1 MNVRSDSLRWK
12 IAAWYATLLVVVLA
26 TTSGVLVWRFGSIIY
41 AQARERANATMDEV
55 LAVAN
60 PVGAPLGL
68 QDVASNTTPLQVLLN
83 SDNLVYW
90 TSPESAI
97 EIDTPAGYPMVKTP
111 NLGAGRIPP
120 APVDAAHPV
129 AFRDAQ
135 VRGQPAIVAAHFVR
149 VGGTTNVV
157 VQVAQSL
164 ATVSHAIDEA
174 RRTVVLVLAAAI
186 AAVVA
191 LSLVL
196 ASQAINPI
204 NELSRAMREIGF
216 ERLGR
221 RLNWPRR
228 DEIGALAESFDDLLA
243 RLEASFSRERQ
254 FISDASHELKTPLT
268 SINANAQMLL
278 RWAERNEGV
287 RRESL
292 ETIAHE
298 SSSLGEMVNGML
310 TLAKADR
317 GDDIPKEPVSLIE
330 EAREVVRHAA
340 PRARE
345 KGLTLTFVPK
355 SDSAIVFAE
364 PHLIRQMIGNLV
376 DNAIKFT
383 DAGGVDVLVGA
394 EDGTGWLEVRD
405 TGPGI
410 GERDLPRIFERFY
423 RADRS
428 RSRSVPGTGLGL
440 AIVRSIAR
448 AHDGNVDAQRS
459 ASGGSLF
466 RVTIPLLALLAGL
479 FCFSPPAIAR
489 ADEIAVSA
497 SPVVNVMLA
506 NGNLTITTWN
516 RSEIRVVTDKRVD
529 WKRFDT
535 RQTAPRIPSEIN
547 SWAVTVSTPRGPAF
561 LPAETFMLPA
571 FAPGPH
577 DAVSM
582 QGFGDTTITVPSR
595 AALVIARVIA
605 GTITVR
611 GYHGVL
617 VAHVRRGAMR
627 FVGFRGTAY
636 AQVVAGRII
645 AVDSSF
651 DRLRARTANGNLLFE
666 ACRSRQIDVTAIHG
680 AILYDDGAFAEGP
693 AYFSTGEGAVAIG
706 VVGSGLT
713 LSGHSANGDVMLGF
727 GPQATVRRRGGSVV
741 VNLGGGGAFVSAQA
755 PGLVALYHG
764 RLAEHRRILARLG
777 FARFAPI
784 ASFRGSPPRSR
795 PRGRRSSR
803 RPPR

>member
-1 MNVRSDSLRWK
+1 MKVRSDSLRWK

-26 TTSGVLVWRFGSIIY
+26 TTSAVLVWRFGSIIY

-68 QDVASNTTPLQVLLN
+68 QDVASNTTPLQVLLD

-90 TSPESAI
+90 ASPDSAI

-111 NLGAGRIPP
+111 NLGEGRIPS

-129 AFRDAQ
+129 LFRNVR
-135 VRGQPAIVAAHFVR
+135 VRGEPAIVAANFVR
-149 VGGTTNVV
+149 VGGTTDVV

-164 ATVSHAIDEA
+164 ATVSHAIGEA
-174 RRTVVLVLAAAI
+174 RRTVLIVLAVAI
-186 AAVVA
+186 AAVIG

-228 DEIGALAESFDDLLA
+228 DEIGELAESFDDLLA

-278 RWAERNEGV
+278 RWADRNEGV
-287 RRESL
+287 RRESI

-317 GDDIPKEPVSLIE
+317 GDDIPREPVSLIE
-330 EAREVVRHAA
+330 EAREVVRHATA
-340 PRARE
+340 RARE
-345 KGLTLTFVPK
+345 KGLTLTFAPK

-383 DAGGVDVLVGA
+383 DTGGIDVLVGA
-394 EDGTGWLEVRD
+394 KDGIGWLEVRD

-410 GERDLPRIFERFY
+410 GDRDLPRIFERFY

-440 AIVRSIAR
+440 AIVRSVAR
-448 AHDGNVDAQRS
+448 VHGGNVDAERS
-459 ASGGSLF
+459 ATGGSIF
-466 RVTIPLLALLAGL
+466 RVTIPLLALFAGL
-479 FCFSPPAIAR
+479 FCCCLPNLAR
-489 ADEIAVSA
+489 ADDIAVSA
-497 SPVVNVMLA
+497 SPIVNVTLA
-506 NGNLTITTWN
+506 NGNLTVRTWN
-516 RSEIRVVTDKRVD
+516 RSAVRIVADKRVD
-529 WKRFDT
+529 WKRFDARET
-535 RQTAPRIPSEIN
+535 SPRIPAEIN
-547 SWAVTVSTPRGPAF
+547 SWAVTVATPRGPAF
-561 LPAETFMLPA
+561 LPAEPFLLPA
-571 FAPGPH
+571 FSPGPH

-595 AALVIARVIA
+595 TALVIARVIA
-605 GTITVR
+605 GTIAVR
-611 GYHGVL
+611 GYHGVV
-617 VAHVRRGAMR
+617 VAHVRRGAIT
-627 FVGFRGTAY
+627 FVGFAGTAY
-636 AQVVAGRII
+636 AQVVAGRVV
-645 AVDSSF
+645 AVNSSF
-651 DRLRARTANGNLLFE
+651 DRLRARTASGNLLFE
-666 ACRSRQIDVTAIHG
+666 GCRARQIDVTAVRG
-680 AILYDDGAFAEGP
+680 TILYDDGAFAGGP
-693 AYFSTGEGAVAIG
+693 AYFSTGEGTVAVG

-713 LSGHSANGDVMLGF
+713 ISGHSASDDVMLGF
-727 GPQATVRRRGGSVV
+727 GPQATTHTRGGSVV
-741 VNLGGGGAFVSAQA
+741 VNVGGGGAFVSAQA
-755 PGLVALYHG
+755 PGLVALYRG
-764 RLAEHRRILARLG
+764 KLADHRRILARFG
-777 FARFAPI
+777 FARFARVAPFS
-784 ASFRGSPPRSR
+784 ALPPPSR
-795 PRGRRSSR
+795 PRGRRPFR